1 MDHVVGILHE
11 KDFYGLQHAGCGD
24 IRRMMASPVWAPSTL
39 KISKLLKL
47 FQSTKTHMVVV
58 LDEFGGTEGIVTME
72 DVLEELVGEIYD
84 EHDVV
89 SEEVIPL
96 EDGSRLVDG
105 GMQLSEL
112 LDSLEAEDTF
122 EADTVGGWAAEILGR
137 IPSVGACFETGELC
151 GQVTQMDKRRVTQVR
166 VWKKKPAAAPAEA

>member
-1 MDHVVGILHE
+1 
-11 KDFYGLQHAGCGD
+11 
-24 IRRMMASPVWAPSTL
+24 
-39 KISKLLKL
+39 
-47 FQSTKTHMVVV
+47 MVVV

-84 EHDVV
+84 EHDII

-96 EDGSRLVDG
+96 EDGSCLVDG

-112 LDSLEAEDTF
+112 LASLSVEDTF
-122 EADTVGGWAAEILGR
+122 EADTVGGWAAEVLGC
-137 IPSVGACFETGELC
+137 IPSVGARFETQLLG

-166 VWKKKPAAAPAEA
+166 VWKKTMDTMPS